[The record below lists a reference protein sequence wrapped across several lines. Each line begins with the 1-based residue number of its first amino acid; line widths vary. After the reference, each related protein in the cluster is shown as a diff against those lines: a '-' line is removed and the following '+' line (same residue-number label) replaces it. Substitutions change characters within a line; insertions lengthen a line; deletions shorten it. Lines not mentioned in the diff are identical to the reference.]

1 MYASRHNKYARYKDL
16 LAIDE
21 LIESYHL
28 TQLNWE
34 MYYPN
39 FLKVF
44 YNRLICINIFK
55 YDLILM
61 I

>member
-28 TQLNWE
+28 TQLN
-34 MYYPN
+34 
-39 FLKVF
+39 
-44 YNRLICINIFK
+44 
-55 YDLILM
+55 
-61 I
+61 

>member
-1 MYASRHNKYARYKDL
+1 MYASRHNKHARYKDL

-44 YNRLICINIFK
+44 YNRLICINIFE
-55 YDLILM
+55 YD
-61 I
+61 